1 MATKTAPPSHRM
13 PPRHVK
19 MAAAAPAG
27 MTRAC
32 LEPSTVC
39 IFFFE
44 FFFNHTNDYLS
55 NYAQA
60 YNPNQP
66 WQIQ

>member
-1 MATKTAPPSHRM
+1 MATKTAPPSRRM
-13 PPRHVK
+13 PPRRAK

-27 MTRAC
+27 MTRAR

-44 FFFNHTNDYLS
+44 FIF
-55 NYAQA
+55 
-60 YNPNQP
+60 QP
-66 WQIQ
+66 Y